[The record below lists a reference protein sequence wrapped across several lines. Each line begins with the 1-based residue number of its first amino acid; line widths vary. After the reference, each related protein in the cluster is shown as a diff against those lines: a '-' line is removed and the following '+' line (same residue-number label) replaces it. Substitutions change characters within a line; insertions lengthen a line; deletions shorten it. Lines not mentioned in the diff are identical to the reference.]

1 MKIKDRILS
10 GTMLIACVIILCG
23 CFVLVKFQHL
33 LAGTVCIAIGVFVVL
48 VCIGVLMPKN
58 EQYDG

>member
-1 MKIKDRILS
+1 MRIKDKILS
-10 GTMLIACVIILCG
+10 VTMLIACVIILCG
-23 CFVLVKFQHL
+23 CFVMVTFQHL

-48 VCIGVLMPKN
+48 VCIGVLIPKY